1 MDPFD
6 DILPVAPARGS
17 KFMPKAKLKQPPRKE
32 ISAMEFATTSKDGDK
47 EQAVLSSA
55 SRNTKGISQDE
66 SHNAVASN
74 LNTPEES
81 LTFQHPSQ
89 VELPNLEDDTN
100 SEMGNPQQV
109 SAERDTAV
117 LVDDPSSVI
126 TMSEVD
132 ADWNFTDH
140 TKSACEVESMDF
152 ELHPFSNVLPDPGAK
167 NAHKF
172 LPKIKPRPRVGT
184 TPDITSHSN
193 VMIEESDEL
202 PTSCVNEVHS
212 FNPSGDGS
220 SGLNQSN
227 NLPLPF
233 SEDNSIFEA
242 VIPPQLD
249 SPDAMLS
256 EVANH
261 NVETTDIFCGLES
274 LDDFLTHAATDTDPT
289 SEIPVHE
296 ELTNA
301 ADSPTLADF
310 LHADVSGE
318 KEDASKRQE
327 DGLSSPTLSKDK
339 RSSIAVEKDKGSNSS
354 RQLRKHASRRPAN
367 NPANGDVDNDDDL
380 DPPYNP
386 NRDELE
392 DNDDE
397 FEVDNSSKKERPAHS
412 SKKKSAAKNGK
423 TSRKRKKA
431 NEDLEETTEQP
442 RKKFSHSTRRKRRCV
457 DKALLEI
464 PEDEL
469 DPLTLPLKDII
480 LLAEHRERLAKKE
493 ASTSKTPL
501 TRQSGGDSHYETGY
515 NNEEEMLGSEDN
527 RDPDDDEARESIPT
541 AASLFNYQSFMDKA
555 PRGKWSKQDTELFYE
570 AIRHFGTDFSMIQL
584 RFPGRT
590 RHQIK
595 LKYKKEERQHPLELS
610 DAVSSRTKDHSHFK
624 QLIEQLQQASTKAKD
639 QDQCRDASDFMTGN
653 EVEDLTPETNN
664 EVGKT
669 EQDVNAEDQED
680 ANVKDQEEA
689 NVKDQEDSAAFHS
702 PEPDDDDDDDFS
714 WYKSAV

>member
-1 MDPFD
+1 
-6 DILPVAPARGS
+6 
-17 KFMPKAKLKQPPRKE
+17 MPKAKLKQPPRKE
-32 ISAMEFATTSKDGDK
+32 ISASEHATPSKDGEK
-47 EQAVLSSA
+47 EGVLSSA
-55 SRNTKGISQDE
+55 SRDTEGISRDE
-66 SHNAVASN
+66 CHNAVVST
-74 LNTPEES
+74 LNTSAEES
-81 LTFQHPSQ
+81 PNLCHSSQ
-89 VELPNLEDDTN
+89 VEPPNLEDDTN
-100 SEMGNPQQV
+100 SEMGNHPQV
-109 SAERDTAV
+109 SVERDTAI
-117 LVDDPSSVI
+117 LVDDPSSLI

-140 TKSACEVESMDF
+140 TKLSEVESMDF

-184 TPDITSHSN
+184 TPDIASASN
-193 VMIEESDEL
+193 DMIEKSDEL
-202 PTSCVNEVHS
+202 PTSCANEVQS
-212 FNPSGDGS
+212 FKRSGDGS
-220 SGLNQSN
+220 SRLNQPT

-233 SEDNSIFEA
+233 SEDNSSFEA

-261 NVETTDIFCGLES
+261 DGETADIFCGLES
-274 LDDFLTHAATDTDPT
+274 LDDFLTQAATDTDPT
-289 SEIPVHE
+289 SEIPVHG
-296 ELTNA
+296 ELTDA
-301 ADSPTLADF
+301 AGSPTLADF
-310 LHADVSGE
+310 LRADVSGE

-327 DGLSSPTLSKDK
+327 DGSSSPSLSKDK
-339 RSSIAVEKDKGSNSS
+339 RSSIAVEKDMGSNSS

-397 FEVDNSSKKERPAHS
+397 FEVDDSSKKERSAS
-412 SKKKSAAKNGK
+412 NSKKKSAAKNGK
-423 TSRKRKKA
+423 TPRKRKKA
-431 NEDLEETTEQP
+431 NEDLEKNTEQP
-442 RKKFSHSTRRKRRCV
+442 RKKFSHSTRRKKRCV

-469 DPLTLPLKDII
+469 DPLTLPIKDII
-480 LLAEHRERLAKKE
+480 LLAEYRERLAKKE
-493 ASTSKTPL
+493 ASTSKTSLPK
-501 TRQSGGDSHYETGY
+501 QSGGDSLHEAGY
-515 NNEEEMLGSEDN
+515 NNEEMLGPEDD

-570 AIRHFGTDFSMIQL
+570 GITQFGTDFSMIQL
-584 RFPGRT
+584 LFPDRT

-595 LKYKKEERQHPLELS
+595 LKYKKEERQHPLQLS

-624 QLIEQLQQASTKAKD
+624 LLIERLQQASTKAKD
-639 QDQCRDASDFMTGN
+639 QDPYGDASDFMTGT

-669 EQDVNAEDQED
+669 EQDANAEDANVKDQDDANIKDQED
-680 ANVKDQEEA
+680 ANVKDQE
-689 NVKDQEDSAAFHS
+689 DSVAFHS
-702 PEPDDDDDDDFS
+702 PEPDDDDEDDFS
-714 WYKSAV
+714 WYKSAP